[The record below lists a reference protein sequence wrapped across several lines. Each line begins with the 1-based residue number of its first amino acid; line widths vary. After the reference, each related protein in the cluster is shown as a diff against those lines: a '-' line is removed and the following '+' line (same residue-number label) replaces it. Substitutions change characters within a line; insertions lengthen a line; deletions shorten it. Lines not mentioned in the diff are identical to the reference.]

1 MKKIPQRLCVSC
13 RARKNKSE
21 LIRVVLMTDGR
32 VEVDLTGKMPG
43 RGAYVCKNNDCLE
56 AASKAHRIEKSLK
69 STSQEGVSDQLKAV
83 LDNANAANADSDKR
97 KSNPVR
103 LSEVN
108 QARKAVTEDKILS
121 FLGLAARAG
130 QAISGA
136 DAVSAASGKNKVF
149 LFIASD
155 DAAEGTLR
163 LIKRI
168 SEDKEIPL
176 RRFSSKNKLGLRLGQ
191 RDRAVVAITDKN
203 FADQLIRLLNEYVSG
218 E

>member
-1 MKKIPQRLCVSC
+1 
-13 RARKNKSE
+13 
-21 LIRVVLMTDGR
+21 MTDGR

-83 LDNANAANADSDKR
+83 LDNANADSDKR

-108 QARKAVTEDKILS
+108 QARKTVTEDKILS

-130 QAISGA
+130 QAVSGA

-168 SEDKEIPL
+168 SDDKEIPL